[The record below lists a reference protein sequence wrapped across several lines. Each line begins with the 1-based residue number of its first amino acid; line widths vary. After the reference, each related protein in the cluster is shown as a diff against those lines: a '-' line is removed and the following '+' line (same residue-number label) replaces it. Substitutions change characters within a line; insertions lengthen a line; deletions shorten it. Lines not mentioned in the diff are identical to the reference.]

1 MNWKTKILKLKY
13 TTMSKTTNNNLMTL
27 EEFKEKNYGKRG
39 TKERDDLEAG
49 YDAFKIGALIHDTRV
64 ELGMTQEQLAQK
76 VGTTKSYI
84 SKIENN
90 LKEARIS
97 TLQKIIELGFGG
109 RLELSIRI

>member
-1 MNWKTKILKLKY
+1 MKTKNK
-13 TTMSKTTNNNLMTL
+13 NLTSL

-39 TKERDDLEAG
+39 SKERDELEAG
-49 YDAFKIGALIHDTRV
+49 YENFKIGALIHDIRI
-64 ELGMTQEQLAQK
+64 EMGMTQEQLAEK

-90 LKEARIS
+90 IKEARIS

-109 RLELSIRI
+109 HLELSVKL